1 MTAAR
6 NDQLRHAPPRIGL
19 APLGRHTRYM
29 LAGYLRHVLIV
40 MSILLA
46 IALTIDL
53 WPQFQ
58 DVASRGHD
66 NLSAV
71 WSVVR
76 FSGLRTPGLIA
87 PLLPFATFIGVIWTE
102 VAHTQSGERML
113 VWNSG
118 RSPLQCLSPVLFAG
132 LILGAADFAM
142 DGYMGPAS
150 MAVQMAEHLGKDG
163 TRLDRSLLSK
173 PVWMAVGGGIL
184 RAEIE
189 FGPPP
194 VLHNVMFFKRDADG
208 RLVEV
213 DMAPVARW
221 QQGSDRWV
229 LHNGQFWKADATPG
243 TRATMVKGKASH
255 QTMTAFAEM
264 AVAIDADPL
273 WFTWYD
279 LQPQYISLPVLHRLA
294 ASNRVP
300 EAHGQYATR
309 FHIVLAELLLPG
321 LMALLASSM
330 AMLLL
335 AYRVSAPALIGIV
348 FSGYIAHFGT
358 KACLILGQNGYM
370 APLVAGWLVPALL
383 LIAVTGVFW
392 AIEAQRRGKFAVSA
406 G

>member
-1 MTAAR
+1 MTIALG
-6 NDQLRHAPPRIGL
+6 DQQRRTAPRIGL
-19 APLGRHTRYM
+19 APFGRHTRYM

-40 MSILLA
+40 TSILLA

-58 DVASRGHD
+58 DVAARGHD
-66 NLSAV
+66 TLSAV
-71 WSVVR
+71 WSVAR

-118 RSPLQCLSPVLFAG
+118 RSPLQCLSPVLLAG

-142 DGYMGPAS
+142 DGMMGPAS
-150 MAVQMAEHLGKDG
+150 MGVQMAEHLGKDG

-173 PVWMAVGGGIL
+173 PAWMAVGGGIL

-189 FGPPP
+189 YGPPP

-208 RLVEV
+208 RLIEV
-213 DMAPVARW
+213 DMAPPARW
-221 QQGSDRWV
+221 QEGTDHWLLQ
-229 LHNGQFWKADATPG
+229 NGQFWKTNAKPG
-243 TRATMVKGKASH
+243 ARQTSFLGKGSH
-255 QTMTAFAEM
+255 QAMTAFAEM
-264 AVAIDADPL
+264 AVSIDADPL

-279 LQPQYISLPVLHRLA
+279 LMPQYIPMPVLQRLA
-294 ASNRVP
+294 ASDRVP

-309 FHIVLAELLLPG
+309 FHIVLAEALLPG
-321 LMALLASSM
+321 LMALLASSF

-358 KACLILGQNGYM
+358 KACLIMGQNGYM
-370 APLVAGWLVPALL
+370 APLLAGWLVPALL
-383 LIAVTGVFW
+383 LAAVTGVFL
-392 AIEAQRRGKFAVSA
+392 AVEAQRRGKFALSA